1 MCSTEIHDIRTE
13 KKMTNELRDKSGK
26 EHPSQQPQMTKYL
39 RIILIKQGKVFNY
52 INFKSLKNKLKI
64 SEY

>member
-1 MCSTEIHDIRTE
+1 
-13 KKMTNELRDKSGK
+13 MTNELRDKSGK

-39 RIILIKQGKVFNY
+39 RIILIKQGKVFND
-52 INFKSLKNKLKI
+52 INFKSLKNKLKKI